1 MSCTTILRYAAERL
15 PRYTS
20 YPTAPFFTQAVGE
33 ADYRNWIKNL
43 DPSVS
48 ASLYIHVPFCKSLCW
63 YCGCHTTVSSE
74 DTPIVRY
81 VDALLAEIKQ
91 IASIMPAPL
100 RVTHLHWGGGTPSII
115 GSSAMCRVMAAIVS
129 SFRLDAGAE
138 IAIEI
143 DPRTLDS
150 GMAKTL
156 GMLGFTR
163 ASIGLQTFDPVVQRA
178 INRLQSVEVTEAA
191 VRQLRE
197 SGIDALNI
205 DLIYGLPHQTSA
217 SCVATVERALALDP
231 DRFAVFGYAHVP
243 AVKRHQRRLD
253 EMALPEAEERLN
265 QAQAIAGTLVGA
277 GYRPIGLDHF
287 AKPGD
292 PLSRAL
298 DAGTLRRNFQGYT
311 TDSASALL
319 GFGASAIGHLPPGY
333 VQNTARIGAYIEA
346 VLQGRMPVVRGV
358 ALTPEDRLRAAVI
371 ERLMC
376 DLAVDLDAVAALH
389 GLPGFGFGRERAI
402 LADLAKEGLVRIAGT
417 RIAVPEAMRLLTRVV
432 AGVFD
437 TCRSPGTT
445 HAQAV

>member
-1 MSCTTILRYAAERL
+1 MSSATILRYATERL

-20 YPTAPFFTQAVGE
+20 YPTAPFFTPAIGE
-33 ADYRNWIKNL
+33 ADYRNWIGSL
-43 DPSVS
+43 APSVA

-63 YCGCHTTVSSE
+63 YCGCHTTVSSD
-74 DTPIVRY
+74 DTPIVHY

-91 IASIMPAPL
+91 IASIVPAPL
-100 RVTHLHWGGGTPSII
+100 RVTHLHWGGGTPSIV
-115 GSSAMCRVMAAIVS
+115 GSSAMRRVMAAIGSV
-129 SFRLDAGAE
+129 FRLDARAE

-143 DPRTLDS
+143 DPRTLTS

-163 ASIGLQTFDPVVQRA
+163 ASIGLQTFDSVVQRT
-178 INRLQSVEVTEAA
+178 INRVQSAEITEAA
-191 VRQLRE
+191 AQQLRE
-197 SGIDALNI
+197 SGIGALNI
-205 DLIYGLPHQTSA
+205 DLIYGLPHQTLA
-217 SCVATVERALALDP
+217 SCVATVERALELDP

-243 AVKRHQRRLD
+243 AVKRNQRHLD
-253 EMALPEAEERLN
+253 ETALPDAEERLN
-265 QAQAIAGTLVGA
+265 QAQAIAGALVSA

-287 AKPGD
+287 AKPSD
-292 PLSRAL
+292 PLSHAL
-298 DAGTLRRNFQGYT
+298 DACMLRRNFQGYT
-311 TDSASALL
+311 TDSAGALL
-319 GFGASAIGHLPPGY
+319 GFGASAIGRLPQGY
-333 VQNTARIGAYIEA
+333 VQNTARIGAYKGA

-389 GLPGFGFGRERAI
+389 GLPGFGFRRERAI

-417 RIAVPEAMRLLTRVV
+417 RVAVPESMRPLTRVV